1 MHGKVIEVLVAAG
14 DAVRKGQKVAVIEAM
29 KMEHALATAV
39 NGTVNEVRVSAGDQ
53 VAEGALVMTIDV
65 SS

>member
-1 MHGKVIEVLVAAG
+1 
-14 DAVRKGQKVAVIEAM
+14 
-29 KMEHALATAV
+29 MEHALATAV
-39 NGTVNEVRVSAGDQ
+39 DGTVNEVRVSAGDQ